1 MDKRLSNLYTLPDQN
16 GEQSLYLLELRDH
29 CSRLEYELPEAA
41 EGLPAHLRLLIE
53 GYIEIRDELEFQ
65 SVKAALGFG
74 KK

>member
-29 CSRLEYELPEAA
+29 CSRLEYELLEAA
-41 EGLPAHLRLLIE
+41 EGLPAHLRVLIE

>member
-16 GEQSLYLLELRDH
+16 GEQNLYLLELRDH
-29 CSRLEYELPEAA
+29 CSRLEYELLEAA
-41 EGLPAHLRLLIE
+41 EGLPAHLRVLIE